1 MIRRRSKKRS
11 ASHLVRRDHREAG
24 CLHERAISYRLS
36 VIGYQLSTGDLVSSR
51 WFGKTLTANPKPV
64 LIGSMKTKPLFLCG
78 YIALLSFTF
87 VGTAAADT
95 KIEQA
100 LRDLDAK
107 WSAAAGAKDVD
118 KTVSY
123 YSEEAIVMPPNASA
137 ATTKESIRSA
147 WKEMLTTP
155 GAAISWKATK
165 VEVAKSGDLA
175 YVSGTYEETMTNA
188 SGKPVKD
195 HGKYVEVWKKQADGT
210 WKVVADIWNSDLPAS
225 APAPSEKK

>member
-1 MIRRRSKKRS
+1 MKTKFI
-11 ASHLVRRDHREAG
+11 LAG
-24 CLHERAISYRLS
+24 CL
-36 VIGYQLSTGDLVSSR
+36 
-51 WFGKTLTANPKPV
+51 
-64 LIGSMKTKPLFLCG
+64 
-78 YIALLSFTF
+78 ALLSFTIVF
-87 VGTAAADT
+87 PASAADT

-123 YSEEAIVMPPNASA
+123 YSDDAVVMPPNAPS
-137 ATTKESIRSA
+137 ATTRETIRSA

-175 YVSGTYEETMTNA
+175 YVSGTYEETTTDA
-188 SGKPVKD
+188 SGKSAKG
-195 HGKYVEVWKKQADGT
+195 HGKYVEVWKKQADGI

>member
-1 MIRRRSKKRS
+1 MS
-11 ASHLVRRDHREAG
+11 
-24 CLHERAISYRLS
+24 
-36 VIGYQLSTGDLVSSR
+36 
-51 WFGKTLTANPKPV
+51 
-64 LIGSMKTKPLFLCG
+64 SMKTKLFAAGC
-78 YIALLSFTF
+78 IALLSFTI
-87 VGTAAADT
+87 VSTAPAADT
-95 KIEQA
+95 NIEQA

-123 YSEEAIVMPPNASA
+123 YAESAVVMPPNASA

-175 YVSGTYEETMTNA
+175 YVSGTYDETMTNA
-188 SGKPVKD
+188 SGNSMKD
-195 HGKYVEVWKKQADGT
+195 HGKYVEIFKKQADGT
-210 WKVVADIWNSDLPAS
+210 
-225 APAPSEKK
+225 